1 MKTRR
6 AYWLCQILGWGL
18 YSVLGM
24 AGAAQEVGWRPFLF
38 VGYGAFFVYS
48 IALTHLFRGIIRRRQ
63 WALVITVRSGAL
75 LLGGAMAVALIQTF
89 LVAWIDL
96 LLEGSRSGFGKPV
109 NLVWLWVG
117 ISGATVVWTMLY
129 LGLTSTRRAQEKDTT
144 LELLRR
150 EAELRT
156 LESQVNPHFLFNCLN
171 SIRALVAEDPA
182 KAQDMI
188 TRFAAILRYNLNRDL
203 NRLVPLADEVEV
215 AADYLTLES
224 IRFEERLHVR
234 FDIAPEAAKVP
245 VPPMLLQTLVENAL
259 KHGIARLP
267 EGGEVVIR
275 AAIEGGRLALAVENG
290 GRLAPSDAAGQGIG
304 MRIARDRLRLLYA
317 DRASLELAERD
328 GRTVAATVQIPLPH
342 GPTA

>member
-6 AYWLCQILGWGL
+6 AYWLCQVLGWGL
-18 YSVLGM
+18 YSALGV
-24 AGAAQEVGWRPFLF
+24 ASAAQEVGWRPFLF
-38 VGYGAFFVYS
+38 IGYGAFFAYS
-48 IALTHLFRGIIRRRQ
+48 IALTHLFRGVIRRRR
-63 WALVITVRSGAL
+63 WALAITVRSAATMA
-75 LLGGAMAVALIQTF
+75 GGAVVVGLIQTF
-89 LVAWIDL
+89 LVIWIDL
-96 LLEGSRSGFGKPV
+96 LLEGSHSGFRNPV
-109 NLVWLWVG
+109 SIFGLWVG
-117 ISGATVVWTMLY
+117 VTGSTVVWTMLY
-129 LGLTSTRRAQEKDTT
+129 LALTSTRRAQEKDTT

-156 LESQVNPHFLFNCLN
+156 LESQINPHFLFNCLN

-188 TRFAAILRYNLNRDL
+188 TRFAGILRYNLNRDL

-224 IRFEERLHVR
+224 IRFEGRLRVR
-234 FDIAPEAAKVP
+234 FEIAPEAAKVP

-267 EGGEVVIR
+267 AGGEVVVR
-275 AAIEGGRLALAVENG
+275 AAVESGRLALSVENSG
-290 GRLAPSDAAGQGIG
+290 QLAPPDTRGQGIG

-317 DRASLELAERD
+317 DRASLDLAERD
-328 GRTVAATVQIPLPH
+328 GASVAATVLIPL
-342 GPTA
+342 AK